1 MEKNDAIA
9 IQLVNYGDG
18 LLWDTDFI
26 SIDFGCTVEISKKHD
41 LTELTNRWQALEN
54 LLGLFGAASASV
66 AGTNGLVKGA
76 NVNQQEFLLRGDRT
90 WQNPNVFA
98 KKVDVD
104 TAILNLSGG
113 TPQVPNPPGNS
124 PQPLTNANSVT
135 LTGDQVIAGNKIFQ
149 GFTSLGNTGIK
160 VDVFDFT
167 APTTAN
173 DYNIGWFS
181 GGWHNI
187 ICLTGWL
194 QSLETNEWDSS
205 LSCPPNFYSLL
216 KGYQNWWSVC
226 LFSNDLTVNLHPDA
240 LQKLGNQ
247 PGKIMVVYIE

>member
-26 SIDFGCTVEISKKHD
+26 YIDFGCTVEISKKHD

-104 TAILNLSGG
+104 TAILNLSRG

-149 GFTSLGNTGIK
+149 GFTS
-160 VDVFDFT
+160 
-167 APTTAN
+167 
-173 DYNIGWFS
+173 
-181 GGWHNI
+181 
-187 ICLTGWL
+187 
-194 QSLETNEWDSS
+194 
-205 LSCPPNFYSLL
+205 
-216 KGYQNWWSVC
+216 
-226 LFSNDLTVNLHPDA
+226 
-240 LQKLGNQ
+240 
-247 PGKIMVVYIE
+247 